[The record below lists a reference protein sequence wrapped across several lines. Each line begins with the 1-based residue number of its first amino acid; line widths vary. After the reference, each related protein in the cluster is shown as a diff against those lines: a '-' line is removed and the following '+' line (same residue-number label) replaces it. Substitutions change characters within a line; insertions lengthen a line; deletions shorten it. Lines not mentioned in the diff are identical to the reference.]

1 MNRAKLRALVFL
13 VSSITIGAVTYN
25 IYAPKND
32 TTEVDLADAGVASAN
47 RVATCPVRV
56 SDECRGRFGLKRY
69 ETVRFPIFTDNQSA
83 SVTNVILPPAARAIK
98 SCVEVVDFAQCD
110 VDPTGSFPSVALK
123 WGDPNPFTR
132 VPTATKFVIPDCR
145 NADGGWNELHAPVAC
160 LRSLPDGG
168 TGWKG
173 CNVIPRSEASGGACL
188 PAPSGSVMLGDRLE
202 ESLD

>member
-1 MNRAKLRALVFL
+1 MNRAKLRALLFL
-13 VSSITIGAVTYN
+13 VSSITIGTVTYN

-32 TTEVDLADAGVASAN
+32 TTEVDLADAGVLSAN

-69 ETVRFPIFTDNQSA
+69 ETVRFPVVTDAQTA
-83 SVTNVILPPAARAIK
+83 TLTNVILPPAARAVKACI
-98 SCVEVVDFAQCD
+98 EVIDFTQCD
-110 VDPTGSFPSVALK
+110 VDPIASYPVVALK

-132 VPTATKFVIPDCR
+132 VPGASRFVIPDCR
-145 NADGGWNELHAPVAC
+145 NPDGGWNDAHSPVAC

-168 TGWKG
+168 AEWKG
-173 CNVIPRSEASGGACL
+173 CNVMPRAESTGGQCL
-188 PAPSGSVMLGDRLE
+188 PAPSGVVRLGERLE